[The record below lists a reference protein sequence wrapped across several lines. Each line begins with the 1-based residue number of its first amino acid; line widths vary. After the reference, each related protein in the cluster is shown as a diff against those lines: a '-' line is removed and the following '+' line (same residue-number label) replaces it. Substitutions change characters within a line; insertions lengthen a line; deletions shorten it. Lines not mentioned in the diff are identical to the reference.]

1 MSEYQIIRFCA
12 PTLAGLKTASLFCCD
27 APDEAEL
34 LGQLRHWNTS
44 LAPKGLRMLPLRIW
58 NGRALIYL
66 YRPKALA
73 RDLACED
80 AACLLNGSGYD
91 GTEPSGCLRCLMD
104 RLQCQKDGFPHEI
117 GSPLLIQGSY
127 TSGHDRSPSGQ
138 QHGCRKGHFH
148 LLHMFLF
155 HNGSLLRLTASLRWS
170 LLLLLLFFLSNLSL
184 PAYCK
189 DTLVGFRVSFTFLI

>member
-73 RDLACED
+73 RDLESNWAVVAEGIQTILRREGYPKPYEALKALTRTNAHITHESI
-80 AACLLNGSGYD
+80 AAFIETLD
-91 GTEPSGCLRCLMD
+91 VAEAVKEELRAL
-104 RLQCQKDGFPHEI
+104 
-117 GSPLLIQGSY
+117 
-127 TSGHDRSPSGQ
+127 SPSTYTGI
-138 QHGCRKGHFH
+138 
-148 LLHMFLF
+148 
-155 HNGSLLRLTASLRWS
+155 
-170 LLLLLLFFLSNLSL
+170 
-184 PAYCK
+184 
-189 DTLVGFRVSFTFLI
+189 FR

>member
-73 RDLACED
+73 ATWPVRMRPACST
-80 AACLLNGSGYD
+80 AAV
-91 GTEPSGCLRCLMD
+91 TMAR
-104 RLQCQKDGFPHEI
+104 
-117 GSPLLIQGSY
+117 
-127 TSGHDRSPSGQ
+127 
-138 QHGCRKGHFH
+138 
-148 LLHMFLF
+148 
-155 HNGSLLRLTASLRWS
+155 
-170 LLLLLLFFLSNLSL
+170 SL
-184 PAYCK
+184 PAACAA
-189 DTLVGFRVSFTFLI
+189 

>member
-91 GTEPSGCLRCLMD
+91 GTEPSGCLRCLMG

-117 GSPLLIQGSY
+117 GL
-127 TSGHDRSPSGQ
+127 
-138 QHGCRKGHFH
+138 
-148 LLHMFLF
+148 FL
-155 HNGSLLRLTASLRWS
+155 GYPPEDVR
-170 LLLLLLFFLSNLSL
+170 
-184 PAYCK
+184 
-189 DTLVGFRVSFTFLI
+189 GFI

>member
-117 GSPLLIQGSY
+117 GL
-127 TSGHDRSPSGQ
+127 
-138 QHGCRKGHFH
+138 
-148 LLHMFLF
+148 FL
-155 HNGSLLRLTASLRWS
+155 GYPPEDVR
-170 LLLLLLFFLSNLSL
+170 LSL
-184 PAYCK
+184 
-189 DTLVGFRVSFTFLI
+189 IHI

>member
-27 APDEAEL
+27 APDEQSCSDSCAT
-34 LGQLRHWNTS
+34 GTPS
-44 LAPKGLRMLPLRIW
+44 LARSLRMLPLRIW

-117 GSPLLIQGSY
+117 GLFLGYPPEDVRGLLKTRPELQI
-127 TSGHDRSPSGQ
+127 HR
-138 QHGCRKGHFH
+138 
-148 LLHMFLF
+148 LLE
-155 HNGSLLRLTASLRWS
+155 GLRRRGIRARSLR
-170 LLLLLLFFLSNLSL
+170 
-184 PAYCK
+184 K
-189 DTLVGFRVSFTFLI
+189 I

>member
-12 PTLAGLKTASLFCCD
+12 PPLAGLKTASLFCCD

-44 LAPKGLRMLPLRIW
+44 LAPKGLQMLPLRIW

-80 AACLLNGSGYD
+80 AACS
-91 GTEPSGCLRCLMD
+91 
-104 RLQCQKDGFPHEI
+104 
-117 GSPLLIQGSY
+117 
-127 TSGHDRSPSGQ
+127 
-138 QHGCRKGHFH
+138 
-148 LLHMFLF
+148 
-155 HNGSLLRLTASLRWS
+155 TAAVTMAR
-170 LLLLLLFFLSNLSL
+170 SL
-184 PAYCK
+184 PAACAA
-189 DTLVGFRVSFTFLI
+189 

>member
-80 AACLLNGSGYD
+80 AACRRRTCAALLKTRPEITNSPVTGRS
-91 GTEPSGCLRCLMD
+91 TETRNARAPCS
-104 RLQCQKDGFPHEI
+104 
-117 GSPLLIQGSY
+117 
-127 TSGHDRSPSGQ
+127 TSSNAARAAIWPPGPVEPGWS
-138 QHGCRKGHFH
+138 
-148 LLHMFLF
+148 
-155 HNGSLLRLTASLRWS
+155 GSLWPSKPE
-170 LLLLLLFFLSNLSL
+170 L
-184 PAYCK
+184 P
-189 DTLVGFRVSFTFLI
+189 

>member
-44 LAPKGLRMLPLRIW
+44 LAPKGLQMLPLRIW

-117 GSPLLIQGSY
+117 GL
-127 TSGHDRSPSGQ
+127 
-138 QHGCRKGHFH
+138 
-148 LLHMFLF
+148 
-155 HNGSLLRLTASLRWS
+155 
-170 LLLLLLFFLSNLSL
+170 FLSYPPEDVLGFICNRACNHKCVGCWKVYGDEQAARNLFEKYEMCSKIYSRQWQQGKSIEQL
-184 PAYCK
+184 TVA
-189 DTLVGFRVSFTFLI
+189 G

>member
-12 PTLAGLKTASLFCCD
+12 PTLAGLKTASLF
-27 APDEAEL
+27 AVRTVSYHALAEQAAALHQRLCKKGVCVWL
-34 LGQLRHWNTS
+34 LGVS
-44 LAPKGLRMLPLRIW
+44 C
-58 NGRALIYL
+58 GRALIYL

-117 GSPLLIQGSY
+117 GLFLGYPPEDVRGFIENETRNYKFTGY
-127 TSGHDRSPSGQ
+127 WKVYGDEERS
-138 QHGCRKGHFH
+138 RA
-148 LLHMFLF
+148 LF
-155 HNGSLLRLTASLRWS
+155 DKFERCTRCYLASWARGTGVERLAL
-170 LLLLLLFFLSNLSL
+170 
-184 PAYCK
+184 A
-189 DTLVGFRVSFTFLI
+189 V

>member
-44 LAPKGLRMLPLRIW
+44 LAPKGLQMLPLRIW

-117 GSPLLIQGSY
+117 GLFLGYPPEDVRGFMADCRGHNCKC
-127 TSGHDRSPSGQ
+127 SGCWKVYGDEAAARDRFRRYKQ
-138 QHGCRKGHFH
+138 CTAIYC
-148 LLHMFLF
+148 
-155 HNGSLLRLTASLRWS
+155 SLYRRGKSLTQLA
-170 LLLLLLFFLSNLSL
+170 
-184 PAYCK
+184 
-189 DTLVGFRVSFTFLI
+189 VSA

>member
-104 RLQCQKDGFPHEI
+104 RLQCQKDGFPPEI
-117 GSPLLIQGSY
+117 TNSPVTGRSTETRSARAPCS
-127 TSGHDRSPSGQ
+127 TSSNAARAAIWPPGPVGPGWS
-138 QHGCRKGHFH
+138 
-148 LLHMFLF
+148 
-155 HNGSLLRLTASLRWS
+155 GSLWPSEPE
-170 LLLLLLFFLSNLSL
+170 L
-184 PAYCK
+184 P
-189 DTLVGFRVSFTFLI
+189 

>member
-80 AACLLNGSGYD
+80 AARLLNGSGYD
-91 GTEPSGCLRCLMD
+91 GTEPSARRTASRTRSACSSAIRRRTCAALLKTR
-104 RLQCQKDGFPHEI
+104 PEI
-117 GSPLLIQGSY
+117 TNSPVTGRSTETRSARAPCS
-127 TSGHDRSPSGQ
+127 TSSNAARAAIWPPGPVGPGWS
-138 QHGCRKGHFH
+138 
-148 LLHMFLF
+148 
-155 HNGSLLRLTASLRWS
+155 GSLWPSEPE
-170 LLLLLLFFLSNLSL
+170 L
-184 PAYCK
+184 P
-189 DTLVGFRVSFTFLI
+189 

>member
-34 LGQLRHWNTS
+34 LGAA
-44 LAPKGLRMLPLRIW
+44 APLEHFSCPEGPADASAAHLER
-58 NGRALIYL
+58 RALIYL

-91 GTEPSGCLRCLMD
+91 GTEPSGCLRCLMG

-117 GSPLLIQGSY
+117 GLFLGYPPEDVRGFIENETRNYKFTGY
-127 TSGHDRSPSGQ
+127 WKVYGDEERS
-138 QHGCRKGHFH
+138 RA
-148 LLHMFLF
+148 LF
-155 HNGSLLRLTASLRWS
+155 DKFERCTRCYLASWARGTGVERLAL
-170 LLLLLLFFLSNLSL
+170 
-184 PAYCK
+184 A
-189 DTLVGFRVSFTFLI
+189 V

>member
-1 MSEYQIIRFCA
+1 
-12 PTLAGLKTASLFCCD
+12 
-27 APDEAEL
+27 
-34 LGQLRHWNTS
+34 
-44 LAPKGLRMLPLRIW
+44 MLPLRIW

-117 GSPLLIQGSY
+117 GLFLGYPPEDVRGFIENETRNYKFTGYWKVYGDEGARAPCS
-127 TSGHDRSPSGQ
+127 TSSNAARAAIWPPGPVGPGWS
-138 QHGCRKGHFH
+138 
-148 LLHMFLF
+148 
-155 HNGSLLRLTASLRWS
+155 GSLWPSEPE
-170 LLLLLLFFLSNLSL
+170 L
-184 PAYCK
+184 P
-189 DTLVGFRVSFTFLI
+189 

>member
-73 RDLACED
+73 RDLENNWAVVAEGIQTILRREGYPKPYEALKALTRTNAHITHESI
-80 AACLLNGSGYD
+80 AAFIETLD
-91 GTEPSGCLRCLMD
+91 VAETVKEELRAL
-104 RLQCQKDGFPHEI
+104 
-117 GSPLLIQGSY
+117 SPATY
-127 TSGHDRSPSGQ
+127 TGVFGR
-138 QHGCRKGHFH
+138 
-148 LLHMFLF
+148 
-155 HNGSLLRLTASLRWS
+155 
-170 LLLLLLFFLSNLSL
+170 
-184 PAYCK
+184 
-189 DTLVGFRVSFTFLI
+189 

>member
-91 GTEPSGCLRCLMD
+91 GTEPSGCLRCLMPFWKIPST
-104 RLQCQKDGFPHEI
+104 RAGTVGIRARVWITGQ
-117 GSPLLIQGSY
+117 
-127 TSGHDRSPSGQ
+127 SGMFCWTKASG
-138 QHGCRKGHFH
+138 
-148 LLHMFLF
+148 
-155 HNGSLLRLTASLRWS
+155 
-170 LLLLLLFFLSNLSL
+170 
-184 PAYCK
+184 
-189 DTLVGFRVSFTFLI
+189 